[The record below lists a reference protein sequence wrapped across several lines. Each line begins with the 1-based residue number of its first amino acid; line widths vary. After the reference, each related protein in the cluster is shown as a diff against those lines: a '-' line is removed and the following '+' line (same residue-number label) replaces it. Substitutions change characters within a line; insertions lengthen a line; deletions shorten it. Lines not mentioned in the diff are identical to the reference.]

1 MLTVKKAS
9 TGCHEPAGA
18 FFEWNGGSFMSKI
31 AILLP
36 KEYMLEQARNVIRED
51 ELDIDILKVI
61 KTSDSVYEARQA
73 VEQGAEVVLARGV
86 QAAFIRQYTNIPVAE
101 LTLTGQEIGLMI
113 ASAKKK
119 VPDKKCPQI
128 ALIGFKNMFSDT
140 TYADELFDIRLK
152 FYDITAIEQA
162 AEKVDL
168 AIQEGADVL
177 LGGDTV
183 NALAAQKG
191 IPAQFIDSTE
201 ESIRSAIGVAK
212 KMILTAEAEKNF
224 TAQFETV
231 LDNSY
236 NGILEIDE
244 NKEIMIVNRAGE
256 ELFHKKAS
264 QLEGTALGKVIPELE
279 QRYID
284 DVLSGKRDSF
294 MTSVYVAGVPMM
306 LTAAPI
312 QYENKIRGAII
323 SLYRNA
329 SVRKNDADELHS
341 YYLKGYVAY
350 AHFSDIRITGKEMEY
365 CVELSKM
372 YALSK
377 NPVLI
382 CGEDGTDKEKLAQCI
397 HNNSSYKA
405 GPFVAVNCSGMTE
418 QMQVDRLFGNP
429 DAEDDSMKKGALA
442 IGDHGT
448 IVISEIEKLSLLCQ
462 YRLYRAIRYDSLI
475 QNDLERS
482 QTLDNRIIAIT
493 GADLYQYVEQ
503 GRFRQDLYYLLN
515 SLTVEIPP
523 LRKRP
528 QDIRAI
534 VEDCRVRFTKRYAR
548 FPKIAEDAME
558 ALAGFGWQGNEIQ
571 LESFC
576 ERLFL
581 TSPKKTITSD
591 YVYFLLDTLYPVKE
605 RISEDGTTVIYQH
618 PEAARLTEL
627 LEKHQG
633 NRSAVAKE
641 LGISTTT
648 LWRRM
653 KKYGVINKYDLT

>member
-1 MLTVKKAS
+1 
-9 TGCHEPAGA
+9 
-18 FFEWNGGSFMSKI
+18 
-31 AILLP
+31 
-36 KEYMLEQARNVIRED
+36 MLEQARNVIRED

-264 QLEGTALGKVIPELE
+264 QLEGTALEKVIPELE

-341 YYLKGYVAY
+341 YYLKGYVAH

-429 DAEDDSMKKGALA
+429 DAEDESMKKGALA
-442 IGDHGT
+442 IGNHGT

>member
-1 MLTVKKAS
+1 ML
-9 TGCHEPAGA
+9 G
-18 FFEWNGGSFMSKI
+18 
-31 AILLP
+31 
-36 KEYMLEQARNVIRED
+36 QARNVIRED

-264 QLEGTALGKVIPELE
+264 QLEGTALEKVIPELE

-341 YYLKGYVAY
+341 YYLKGYVAH

-429 DAEDDSMKKGALA
+429 DAEDESMKKGALA

>member
-1 MLTVKKAS
+1 
-9 TGCHEPAGA
+9 
-18 FFEWNGGSFMSKI
+18 
-31 AILLP
+31 
-36 KEYMLEQARNVIRED
+36 MLEQARNVIRED

-264 QLEGTALGKVIPELE
+264 QLEGTALEKVIPELE

-284 DVLSGKRDSF
+284 DVLNGKRDSF

-429 DAEDDSMKKGALA
+429 DAEDESMKKGALA

>member
-1 MLTVKKAS
+1 
-9 TGCHEPAGA
+9 
-18 FFEWNGGSFMSKI
+18 MSKI

-264 QLEGTALGKVIPELE
+264 QLEGTALEKVIPELE

-341 YYLKGYVAY
+341 YYLKGYVVH

-429 DAEDDSMKKGALA
+429 DAEDESMKKGALA

>member
-1 MLTVKKAS
+1 
-9 TGCHEPAGA
+9 
-18 FFEWNGGSFMSKI
+18 MSKI

-113 ASAKKK
+113 ASAKRK

-140 TYADELFDIRLK
+140 TYADELYDIRLK

-162 AEKVDL
+162 AEKVNL

-191 IPAQFIDSTE
+191 IPSQFIDSTE

-264 QLEGTALGKVIPELE
+264 QLEGTALEKVIPELE

-341 YYLKGYVAY
+341 YYLKGYVAH

-429 DAEDDSMKKGALA
+429 DAEDESMKKGALA

-571 LESFC
+571 LEAFC

-605 RISEDGTTVIYQH
+605 KISEDGTTVIYQH

>member
-1 MLTVKKAS
+1 
-9 TGCHEPAGA
+9 
-18 FFEWNGGSFMSKI
+18 
-31 AILLP
+31 
-36 KEYMLEQARNVIRED
+36 
-51 ELDIDILKVI
+51 
-61 KTSDSVYEARQA
+61 
-73 VEQGAEVVLARGV
+73 
-86 QAAFIRQYTNIPVAE
+86 
-101 LTLTGQEIGLMI
+101 
-113 ASAKKK
+113 
-119 VPDKKCPQI
+119 
-128 ALIGFKNMFSDT
+128 
-140 TYADELFDIRLK
+140 
-152 FYDITAIEQA
+152 
-162 AEKVDL
+162 
-168 AIQEGADVL
+168 
-177 LGGDTV
+177 
-183 NALAAQKG
+183 
-191 IPAQFIDSTE
+191 
-201 ESIRSAIGVAK
+201 
-212 KMILTAEAEKNF
+212 
-224 TAQFETV
+224 
-231 LDNSY
+231 
-236 NGILEIDE
+236 
-244 NKEIMIVNRAGE
+244 
-256 ELFHKKAS
+256 
-264 QLEGTALGKVIPELE
+264 
-279 QRYID
+279 
-284 DVLSGKRDSF
+284 
-294 MTSVYVAGVPMM
+294 MM

-341 YYLKGYVAY
+341 YYLKGYVAH

-429 DAEDDSMKKGALA
+429 DAEDESMKKGALA
-442 IGDHGT
+442 ISDHGT

-548 FPKIAEDAME
+548 
-558 ALAGFGWQGNEIQ
+558 
-571 LESFC
+571 
-576 ERLFL
+576 RR
-581 TSPKKTITSD
+581 SPVTMYIFFWTHCI
-591 YVYFLLDTLYPVKE
+591 L
-605 RISEDGTTVIYQH
+605 
-618 PEAARLTEL
+618 
-627 LEKHQG
+627 
-633 NRSAVAKE
+633 
-641 LGISTTT
+641 
-648 LWRRM
+648 
-653 KKYGVINKYDLT
+653 

>member
-1 MLTVKKAS
+1 
-9 TGCHEPAGA
+9 
-18 FFEWNGGSFMSKI
+18 MSKI

-264 QLEGTALGKVIPELE
+264 QLEGTDLEKVIPELE

-341 YYLKGYVAY
+341 YYLKGYVAH

-429 DAEDDSMKKGALA
+429 DAEDESMKKGALA

-558 ALAGFGWQGNEIQ
+558 VLAGFGWQGNEIQ

>member
-1 MLTVKKAS
+1 
-9 TGCHEPAGA
+9 
-18 FFEWNGGSFMSKI
+18 MSKI

-264 QLEGTALGKVIPELE
+264 QLEGTALEKVIPELE

-341 YYLKGYVAY
+341 YYLKGYVAH

-405 GPFVAVNCSGMTE
+405 GPFVAVNCSGITE

-429 DAEDDSMKKGALA
+429 DAEDESMKKGALA

>member
-1 MLTVKKAS
+1 
-9 TGCHEPAGA
+9 
-18 FFEWNGGSFMSKI
+18 
-31 AILLP
+31 
-36 KEYMLEQARNVIRED
+36 MLEQARNVIRED

-119 VPDKKCPQI
+119 VPDQKCPQI

-264 QLEGTALGKVIPELE
+264 QLEGTALEKVIPELE

-341 YYLKGYVAY
+341 YYLKGYVAH

-429 DAEDDSMKKGALA
+429 DAEDESMKKGALA

>member
-1 MLTVKKAS
+1 
-9 TGCHEPAGA
+9 
-18 FFEWNGGSFMSKI
+18 
-31 AILLP
+31 
-36 KEYMLEQARNVIRED
+36 MLEQARNVIRED

-140 TYADELFDIRLK
+140 NYADELFDIRLK

-264 QLEGTALGKVIPELE
+264 QLEGTALEKVIPELE

-341 YYLKGYVAY
+341 YYLKGYVAH

-429 DAEDDSMKKGALA
+429 DAEDESMKKGALA

>member
-1 MLTVKKAS
+1 
-9 TGCHEPAGA
+9 
-18 FFEWNGGSFMSKI
+18 
-31 AILLP
+31 
-36 KEYMLEQARNVIRED
+36 MLEQARNVIRED

-264 QLEGTALGKVIPELE
+264 QLEGTALEKVIPELE

-312 QYENKIRGAII
+312 QYENKIRSAII

-341 YYLKGYVAY
+341 YYLKGYVAH

-429 DAEDDSMKKGALA
+429 DAEDESMKKGALA
-442 IGDHGT
+442 ISDHGT

>member
-1 MLTVKKAS
+1 
-9 TGCHEPAGA
+9 
-18 FFEWNGGSFMSKI
+18 MSKI

-264 QLEGTALGKVIPELE
+264 QLEGTALEKVIPELE

-341 YYLKGYVAY
+341 YYLKGYVAH

-429 DAEDDSMKKGALA
+429 DAEDESMKKGALA

-534 VEDCRVRFTKRYAR
+534 VEDCRVRFTKRYTR

>member
-1 MLTVKKAS
+1 
-9 TGCHEPAGA
+9 
-18 FFEWNGGSFMSKI
+18 MSKI

-264 QLEGTALGKVIPELE
+264 QLEGTALEKVIPELE

-341 YYLKGYVAY
+341 YYLKGYVAH

-418 QMQVDRLFGNP
+418 QMQVDRLFGNL
-429 DAEDDSMKKGALA
+429 DAEDESMKKGALA

>member
-1 MLTVKKAS
+1 
-9 TGCHEPAGA
+9 
-18 FFEWNGGSFMSKI
+18 MSKI

-140 TYADELFDIRLK
+140 TYADELYDIRLK

-264 QLEGTALGKVIPELE
+264 QLEGTALEKVIPELE

-341 YYLKGYVAY
+341 YYLKGYVAH

-429 DAEDDSMKKGALA
+429 DAEDESMKKGALA

-523 LRKRP
+523 IRKRP

-605 RISEDGTTVIYQH
+605 RISEDGTTVVYQH

>member
-1 MLTVKKAS
+1 
-9 TGCHEPAGA
+9 
-18 FFEWNGGSFMSKI
+18 MSKI

-264 QLEGTALGKVIPELE
+264 QLEGTALEKVIPELE

-341 YYLKGYVAY
+341 YYLKGYVAH

-429 DAEDDSMKKGALA
+429 DAEDESMKKGALA

-618 PEAARLTEL
+618 PEASRLTEL

>member
-1 MLTVKKAS
+1 
-9 TGCHEPAGA
+9 
-18 FFEWNGGSFMSKI
+18 MSKI

-152 FYDITAIEQA
+152 FYDIAAIEQA
-162 AEKVDL
+162 AEKVNL

-264 QLEGTALGKVIPELE
+264 QLEGIALEKVIPELE

-341 YYLKGYVAY
+341 YYLKGYVAH

-429 DAEDDSMKKGALA
+429 DAEDESMKKGALA
-442 IGDHGT
+442 ISDHGT

>member
-1 MLTVKKAS
+1 
-9 TGCHEPAGA
+9 
-18 FFEWNGGSFMSKI
+18 MSKI

-183 NALAAQKG
+183 NALAAHKG

-256 ELFHKKAS
+256 DLFHKKAS
-264 QLEGTALGKVIPELE
+264 QLEGTALEKVIPELE

-341 YYLKGYVAY
+341 YYLKGYVAH

-429 DAEDDSMKKGALA
+429 DAEDESMKKGALA

-475 QNDLERS
+475 QNELERS

>member
-1 MLTVKKAS
+1 
-9 TGCHEPAGA
+9 
-18 FFEWNGGSFMSKI
+18 
-31 AILLP
+31 
-36 KEYMLEQARNVIRED
+36 MLEQARNVIRED

-264 QLEGTALGKVIPELE
+264 QLEGTALEKVIPELE

-350 AHFSDIRITGKEMEY
+350 AHFSDIRISGKEMEY

-429 DAEDDSMKKGALA
+429 DAEDESMKKGALA

-482 QTLDNRIIAIT
+482 QTLDNRIIAVT

-523 LRKRP
+523 LRKRL

>member
-1 MLTVKKAS
+1 
-9 TGCHEPAGA
+9 
-18 FFEWNGGSFMSKI
+18 MSKI

-264 QLEGTALGKVIPELE
+264 QLEGTALEKVIPELE

-405 GPFVAVNCSGMTE
+405 GPFVAVNCGGMTE

-429 DAEDDSMKKGALA
+429 DAEDESMKKGALA

-482 QTLDNRIIAIT
+482 QTLDNRIIAVT

>member
-1 MLTVKKAS
+1 
-9 TGCHEPAGA
+9 
-18 FFEWNGGSFMSKI
+18 
-31 AILLP
+31 
-36 KEYMLEQARNVIRED
+36 MLEQARNVIRED

-264 QLEGTALGKVIPELE
+264 QLEGTALEKVIPELE

-341 YYLKGYVAY
+341 YYLKGYVAH

-429 DAEDDSMKKGALA
+429 DAEDESMKKGALA

-618 PEAARLTEL
+618 PETARLTEL

>member
-1 MLTVKKAS
+1 
-9 TGCHEPAGA
+9 
-18 FFEWNGGSFMSKI
+18 
-31 AILLP
+31 
-36 KEYMLEQARNVIRED
+36 MLEQARNVIRED

-183 NALAAQKG
+183 NALAVQKG

-264 QLEGTALGKVIPELE
+264 QLEGTALEKVIPELE

-341 YYLKGYVAY
+341 YYLKGYVAH

-429 DAEDDSMKKGALA
+429 DAEDESMKKGALA

-462 YRLYRAIRYDSLI
+462 YRLYRAIRYDSLF